1 MGAGREPPDSLGVHT
16 SDENLTVGESEQAL
30 EIGFDVGKR
39 QALRHENDR
48 MIVALQ
54 RARQGIIVADRVS
67 PLVHNT
73 RLLEDAWANCGASAP
88 TGFFSL
94 FAEHS
99 DYRRIPRGEERCGQ

>member
-16 SDENLTVGESEQAL
+16 SDENLTVGEFEQAL

-54 RARQGIIVADRVS
+54 RARQRIIVADRVS

-73 RLLEDAWANCGASAP
+73 RLLEDAAANCGASAP
-88 TGFFSL
+88 AEIFSL
-94 FAEHS
+94 LAEHCH
-99 DYRRIPRGEERCGQ
+99 YRSIPRGQ